1 MGKGQNKCTLETGE
15 HNLKATAIFTQA
27 SKLKNLFNFKVNCNA
42 LSTSIYIS
50 SPVKFI
56 FFLKIFIVYAWK
68 AMIFDQHFSEI
79 LFCEVCG
86 SFCEDIRKSLEWPF
100 VTRDMFWAWNGDL
113 LIPTKHWFKDSNIQ
127 KVYHPLTLTGVHEK
141 SHFWQLGDLCQLDM
155 FSALWPMSV
164 TWCHPEWLFSWSPSL
179 WSSNIHLLHLLCH
192 FHLWHLIYSSSY
204 WGIVTLILKYFC
216 CHSQF
221 PAIYIMFYCAQNWF
235 MSQFQLNMCTF
246 GGLKESQETTIYIF
260 TRYNGAFIQLW

>member
-27 SKLKNLFNFKVNCNA
+27 SKLKNLFNFKVNCNT
-42 LSTSIYIS
+42 LSTSIYIITS
-50 SPVKFI
+50 KI
-56 FFLKIFIVYAWK
+56 DFFLKMFYRLCVK
-68 AMIFDQHFSEI
+68 SH
-79 LFCEVCG
+79 
-86 SFCEDIRKSLEWPF
+86 DIRSTFFWNIILWGLLKFLWGYKEKSRVAFCHPWHVLSLERGPSYSH
-100 VTRDMFWAWNGDL
+100 
-113 LIPTKHWFKDSNIQ
+113 HWLEFFFQFIK
-127 KVYHPLTLTGVHEK
+127 K
-141 SHFWQLGDLCQLDM
+141 SHFRQLGDLCQLDM

-179 WSSNIHLLHLLCH
+179 WSSNIHLLHFLCH